1 MLPRP
6 TNSTDLRTRRRR
18 PALLIAMVGTL
29 LAVTLTSCSL
39 SKDQQPT
46 SATQGNSVSGAG
58 FTAQTVS
65 GEPVKVPG
73 GRPTVALFFS
83 VECGGCGPTAKALD
97 QVQADDPTA
106 ANFVVVDVAAYETA
120 SDIEGFLN
128 GYDANDLGYTIDK
141 DGGLTADYEVTQLST
156 VLILDADNNVTFRA
170 IEPTA
175 DTIRTELAKVTAS

>member
-1 MLPRP
+1 MPFHP
-6 TNSTDLRTRRRR
+6 VKPINPRTRRKRG
-18 PALLIAMVGTL
+18 ALLVATVGTL
-29 LAVTLTSCSL
+29 LAVTLTGCSL

-46 SATQGNSVSGAG
+46 SATQGNSVSGVG
-58 FTAQTVS
+58 FTAQSVA
-65 GEPVKVPG
+65 GEPIKVPG
-73 GRPTVALFFS
+73 GQPTVVLFFS
-83 VECGGCGPTAKALD
+83 VECGGCGPTANALA

-120 SDIEGFLN
+120 GDIEGFLT
-128 GYDANDLGYTIDK
+128 GYDASDVGYTIDK

-170 IEPTA
+170 IEPSA

>member
-1 MLPRP
+1 MLLRP
-6 TNSTDLRTRRRR
+6 ADPRTRRKR
-18 PALLIAMVGTL
+18 PALFIATVGTL
-29 LAVTLTSCSL
+29 LAVSLTGCSL

-58 FTAQTVS
+58 FTAQSVV
-65 GEPVKVPG
+65 GEPIKVPG
-73 GRPTVALFFS
+73 GRPTVLLFFS
-83 VECGGCGPTAKALD
+83 VECGGCGPTANALAK
-97 QVQADDPTA
+97 VQADDPTA

-120 SDIEGFLN
+120 GDIERFLN
-128 GYDANDLGYTIDK
+128 GYDASDVGYTIDK

-170 IEPTA
+170 VEPSA

>member
-1 MLPRP
+1 VPF
-6 TNSTDLRTRRRR
+6 R
-18 PALLIAMVGTL
+18 PANARSRRKRPAIVLAAVGTA
-29 LAVTLTSCSL
+29 LALTLTGCSL

-46 SATQGNSVSGAG
+46 SAVQANPAASAG

-65 GEPVKVPG
+65 GEPIQVPG
-73 GRPTVALFFS
+73 GRPTVVLFFS
-83 VECGGCGPTAKALD
+83 VECGGCGPTANALA

-120 SDIEGFLN
+120 GDIEGFLT
-128 GYDANDLGYTIDK
+128 GYDASDVGYTIDK

-170 IEPTA
+170 IEPSA